1 MGCSGS
7 SRYQIGNSDTS
18 GTVYNGFA
26 TYYAHSYQGKQ
37 TSSGE
42 YYDKNLFTAAHPFLS
57 FNTIVLVT
65 NLKNNRSV
73 KVKINDRFPGTKNR
87 IIDLSYRAAL
97 ELDMIRD
104 GIVEVTVK
112 VIEE

>member
-7 SRYQIGNSDTS
+7 SRYQTGDSDTS
-18 GTVYNGFA
+18 GAVYNGFA
-26 TYYAHSYQGKQ
+26 TYYADSYQGKQ
-37 TSSGE
+37 TSSGD
-42 YYDKNLFTAAHPFLS
+42 YYDRNLFTAAHPFLP

-112 VIEE
+112 VIKE